1 MQNIAELYS
10 IVADTL
16 RRLSSTPNNQGEPI
30 STRYQSHVKKLF
42 VTSVEQK
49 IK

>member
-1 MQNIAELYS
+1 MQNIAEFYI

-16 RRLSSTPNNQGEPI
+16 IRLQSAPKNQGEPI
-30 STRYQSHVKKLF
+30 STRYQSCVKKLF